1 MALRMPERGEP
12 QVERSGPAG
21 PELSIVV
28 PVYKEE
34 KSIVP
39 FLERAEAVL
48 KGLGVSYEILF
59 CLDPSPDRTE
69 AVILDEINRNPA
81 IRLVVFSRRFG
92 QPSATMAGL
101 MLCRG
106 AACACDRRRSAG
118 SAGAHPRD
126 ARAPRRGVRSRV
138 REAPLPQR

>member
-1 MALRMPERGEP
+1 MANTELERPSAPGCD
-12 QVERSGPAG
+12 
-21 PELSIVV
+21 LSVVV

-34 KSIVP
+34 ANVP
-39 FLERAEAVL
+39 PFVERMEAVL

-69 AVILDEINRNPA
+69 EVILAEIARNPN

-101 MLCRG
+101 FLCRG
-106 AACACDRRRSAG
+106 AAAVVIDVDLQDPPELIGPMLGRLNEGYEVVYAKRRSRKG
-118 SAGAHPRD
+118 ET
-126 ARAPRRGVRSRV
+126 VV
-138 REAPLPQR
+138 